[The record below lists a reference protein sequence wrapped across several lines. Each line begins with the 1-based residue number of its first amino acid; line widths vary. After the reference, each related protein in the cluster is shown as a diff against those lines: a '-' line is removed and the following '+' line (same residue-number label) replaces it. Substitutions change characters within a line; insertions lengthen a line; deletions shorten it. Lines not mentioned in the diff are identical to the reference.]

1 MFSADLRPLS
11 VFFLAFK
18 LLGSRLR
25 GNDNVFLHRGSQRVT
40 TAQDPRRFVEAAH
53 AALNDPQLKPA
64 LGRLKTHFGRVRTI
78 AVARYGDFEALREQG
93 RAIRDYALS
102 HLDELLETLERNVQ
116 GRGGQVHWAR
126 DAAEA
131 RTIILG
137 ILRARGAATVTKGK
151 SMVSEEVALNP
162 FLQANGIRPVET
174 DLGEYIVQLR
184 DEPPSH
190 IIAPAF
196 HLNKEQV
203 AETFHKSHPQLDPQR
218 SLAERSQLVAEARQI
233 LREQFEAADAGI
245 TGANF
250 LSAAEGAAVLV
261 TNEGNG
267 DLTRLLPK
275 THIVLT
281 GIEKVVPDLDD
292 VAVLLRLL
300 TRSAT
305 GQDISSY
312 VTIMNGPRAANES
325 DGPEEFHIVLLDN
338 GRTKLLGT
346 EAEDVLRCIRC
357 GACLNHCPIYG
368 AVGGHAYGATYS
380 GPIGAALNPALM
392 GVGAAHHH
400 PNAST
405 FCGRCADICPV
416 KIPLPKIMRYWRAQ
430 EYAQRLAPKS
440 TVFGLTLWAFAAKR
454 PWLYRI
460 GTRVAARML
469 RQRARNDGFVHA
481 LPIMRGWF
489 AVRDLPAPEG
499 KTFHDQWRASR

>member
-1 MFSADLRPLS
+1 
-11 VFFLAFK
+11 
-18 LLGSRLR
+18 
-25 GNDNVFLHRGSQRVT
+25 VT
-40 TAQDPRRFVEAAH
+40 TTQDPRRFVEAAH
-53 AALNDPQLKPA
+53 EALNDPQLKPV
-64 LGRLKTHFGRVRTI
+64 LGRLKTHFAPGR
-78 AVARYGDFEALREQG
+78 AYAAARYGDFEALREQG
-93 RAIRDYALS
+93 RAIRDHALS
-102 HLDELLETLERNVQ
+102 HLDKLLEQFERNVQ
-116 GRGGQVHWAR
+116 ARGGHVHWAR

-131 RTIILG
+131 RSIILE
-137 ILRARGAATVTKGK
+137 ILRARGATLVTKGK
-151 SMVSEEVALNP
+151 SMVSEEIALNP
-162 FLQANGIRPVET
+162 FLEANGVRPVET

-196 HLNKEQV
+196 HLSKEQV
-203 AETFHKSHPQLDPQR
+203 AETFREAHTQLEPER
-218 SLAERSQLVAEARQI
+218 SLVERSALVAEARRV
-233 LREQFEAADAGI
+233 LRAQFESADAGI

-281 GIEKVVPDLDD
+281 GIEKIVPDLDD

-312 VTIMNGPRAANES
+312 VSIMSGPRAAGDS
-325 DGPEEFHIVLLDN
+325 DGPEHFHVVLLNN
-338 GRTKLLGT
+338 GRTSLLGT

-380 GPIGAALNPALM
+380 GPIGAALNPGLL
-392 GVGAAHHH
+392 GVGVAHHH

-405 FCGRCADICPV
+405 FCGRCAEICPV
-416 KIPLPKIMRYWRAQ
+416 KIPLPKIMRHWRAQ
-430 EYAQRLAPKS
+430 EYAQGLAPKS
-440 TVFGLTLWAFAAKR
+440 VVFGLSLWAFAARR

-460 GTRVAARML
+460 AARQAARL
-469 RQRARNDGFVHA
+469 LKRRAHEKGYVHA
-481 LPIMRGWF
+481 LPAMRGWF
-489 AVRDLPAPEG
+489 AVRDLPAPPG
-499 KTFHDQWRASR
+499 RTFQDLWRARK

>member
-1 MFSADLRPLS
+1 
-11 VFFLAFK
+11 
-18 LLGSRLR
+18 LR
-25 GNDNVFLHRGSQRVT
+25 GNDSIFLFYAVPRVN
-40 TAQDPRRFVEAAH
+40 AQDPRRFVEAAH
-53 AALNDPQLKPA
+53 EALNDPQLRPSLA
-64 LGRLKTHFGRVRTI
+64 RLKTHFARGR
-78 AVARYGDFEALREQG
+78 AYAAARFGDFEALRERG

-102 HLDELLETLERNVQ
+102 HLDELLEAFEQNVQ
-116 GRGGQVHWAR
+116 QRGGHVHWAR
-126 DAAEA
+126 DAGEA
-131 RTIILG
+131 RTIILQ
-137 ILRARGAATVTKGK
+137 ILRASGATTVTKGK
-151 SMVSEEVALNP
+151 SMVSEEIALNP
-162 FLQANGIRPVET
+162 FLEENGIRPVET

-203 AETFHKSHPQLDPQR
+203 AETFHKSHTHLEPER
-218 SLAERSQLVAEARQI
+218 SLSERSQLVAEARQV

-281 GIEKVVPDLDD
+281 GIEKIVPDLDD

-312 VTIMNGPRAANES
+312 VTIMCGPRAAGEM
-325 DGPEEFHIVLLDN
+325 DGPKQFHVVLLDN
-338 GRTKLLGT
+338 GRTKFLGT

-380 GPIGAALNPALM
+380 GPIGAALNPGLM
-392 GVGAAHHH
+392 GIGVAHHH

-405 FCGRCADICPV
+405 FCGRCAEICPV
-416 KIPLPKIMRYWRAQ
+416 MIPLPKIMRYWRAQ
-430 EYAQRLAPKS
+430 EYARGLAPKS
-440 TVFGLTLWAFAAKR
+440 AVFGLSLWAFAAKR

-460 GTRVAARML
+460 GARMAARVL
-469 RQRARNDGFVHA
+469 KRRARNGGFVRA
-481 LPIMRGWF
+481 LPVMRGWF
-489 AVRDLPAPEG
+489 AVRDLPAPQG
-499 KTFHDQWRASR
+499 QTFHEMWHAKR